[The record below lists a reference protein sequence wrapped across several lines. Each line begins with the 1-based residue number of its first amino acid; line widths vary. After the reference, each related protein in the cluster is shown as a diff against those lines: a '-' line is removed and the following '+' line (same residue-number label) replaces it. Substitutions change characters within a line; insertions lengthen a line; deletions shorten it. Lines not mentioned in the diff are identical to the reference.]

1 MVNAFKEFVQ
11 VLTEFVSAL
20 LPFDLAGVIVV
31 VIGIVLALAVWRI
44 VT

>member
-11 VLTEFVSAL
+11 VLTEFVNAL
-20 LPFDLAGVIVV
+20 LPFDLAGVIVL